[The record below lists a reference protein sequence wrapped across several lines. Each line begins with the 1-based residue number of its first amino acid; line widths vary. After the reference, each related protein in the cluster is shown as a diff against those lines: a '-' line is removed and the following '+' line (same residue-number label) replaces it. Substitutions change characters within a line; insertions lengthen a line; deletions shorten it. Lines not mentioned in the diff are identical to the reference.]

1 MEGTNI
7 NGYLV
12 KKFLGQGTFGNTWLV
27 EKGNN
32 SYAMKLFKNEMI
44 RSSVDELRIERE
56 IKSLQNVVH
65 ANVIKYIDDGIFSLG
80 YEKYRYL
87 VMEYAQGEPLRNY
100 ILKSGRLSISESQ
113 KIICQVLD
121 GLQAIHC
128 KGFLHRD
135 LKPDNI
141 FLTSLGEIK
150 ILDFGLVKML
160 DASTLTAT
168 GATMGTYAYMA
179 PEQLKD
185 SKNIDTRADL
195 YSVGAILYHMITGFL
210 PIEINSIIEAPY
222 KILQV
227 VPKPASSLNPIVP
240 IKLDRIIS
248 NLLEKEPYWRKFSS
262 AEALLIDFKS
272 LDDKNIV
279 NSSSDLSLKL
289 LPRLLNTERKIVED
303 FTNDFGLDGI
313 VFPANLLPKYK
324 AVYDFV
330 QHNNSHTIIDPIVY
344 RLAYSKFSGTKSLVN
359 LPYVLNGNTKERPED
374 FETIETCRDRAK
386 KVIDWQQQFNSSV
399 IVAPFHYLDGINDLW
414 LDKDLIVFNEC
425 RKYMETLQIT
435 KPLYI
440 GISIH
445 IESVADATSASRLVN
460 QYTKVQS
467 DGYILMFDIEL
478 ESMNKAH
485 YYWFTKIINML
496 SAQHNP
502 IVLSRVNDFGLG
514 LTAFGATGISSGIG
528 YIESFKESILIDEN
542 KGFALK
548 PKYYIPQLLS
558 CFNEQELSI
567 INEPSTSKNL
577 ICDCPYCKSSSDISY
592 LLQNDIAKGH
602 YLYKKQ
608 EQMHLLNEMGKP
620 ERYRWIENKIG
631 NAIELMKS
639 IKKSTTKGSKL
650 QYKYLEIWLE
660 SYSNV
665 KSEIEKFD
673 TASIKTIM

>member
-7 NGYLV
+7 NGYIV

-27 EKGNN
+27 EKDNQN
-32 SYAMKLFKNEMI
+32 YAMKLFKNEMI
-44 RSSVDELRIERE
+44 RSSTDELRIERE

-65 ANVIKYIDDGIFSLG
+65 TNVIKYIDDGVFSLG

-100 ILKSGRLSISESQ
+100 IQKNGRLSISESE
-113 KIICQVLD
+113 KIIYQVLE
-121 GLQAIHC
+121 GLQAIHS

-141 FLTSLGEIK
+141 FLTNLGDIK

-185 SKNIDTRADL
+185 SKNIDTRSDL
-195 YSVGAILYHMITGFL
+195 YSVGAILYHMLTGLL
-210 PIEINSIIEAPY
+210 PIEINNIIEAPY

-227 VPKPASSLNPIVP
+227 IPKPASSLNPIIP
-240 IKLDRIIS
+240 IKLDTMIS

-262 AEALLIDFKS
+262 AEALLIDLRS
-272 LDDKNIV
+272 LEDKNILD
-279 NSSSDLSLKL
+279 NSSDLTLRL
-289 LPRLLNTERKIVED
+289 LPRLLNTERKIIEN
-303 FTNDFGLDGI
+303 FINDFGLDGI

-324 AVYDFV
+324 GVYEFV
-330 QHNNSHTIIDPIVY
+330 QKTNGHTIIDPLVY
-344 RLAYSKFSGTKSLVN
+344 RLAYSKFSNTKSLVD
-359 LPYVLNGNTKERPED
+359 LPYVLNNNTKERPED
-374 FETIETCRDRAK
+374 FDTVEACRARAK
-386 KVIDWQQQFNSSV
+386 KVVDWQHQFNSSV
-399 IVAPFHYLDGINDLW
+399 IVAPFHYIDGINDPW
-414 LDKDLIVFNEC
+414 IDKDLIVFNEC
-425 RKYMETLQIT
+425 RKYMESANIK

-440 GISIH
+440 GMSMH
-445 IESVADATSASRLVN
+445 IESVADSISANRLVN

-467 DGYILMFDIEL
+467 DGYILMLDIEL

-485 YYWFTKIINML
+485 YFWFTKIVNML

-502 IVLSRVNDFGLG
+502 IILSRVNDFALG
-514 LTAFGATGISSGIG
+514 LTAFGATSISAGIG

-542 KGFALK
+542 KGFGLK

-558 CFNEQELSI
+558 CFNEQEVSI
-567 INEPSTSKNL
+567 IFEPSSSKEL
-577 ICDCPYCKSSSDISY
+577 ICHCPYCKGSSDINH
-592 LLQNDIAKGH
+592 LFQNDVTKGH

-608 EQMHLLNEMGKP
+608 EQMQILNQMGKQ
-620 ERYRWIENKIG
+620 ERYRWIENKIST
-631 NAIELMKS
+631 AIELTKS
-639 IKKSTTKGSKL
+639 IKKSTSKGGKI

-660 SYSNV
+660 TYADV
-665 KSEIEKFD
+665 KSELDKLD
-673 TASIKTIM
+673 ASSIMSIM